1 MSTVS
6 VRGLTRTFAGRQPVA
21 ALRSVDLDVAD
32 GSLVAVLGP
41 SGCGKTTLLR
51 TLAGMERPDA
61 GSIHLGDRLL
71 AGDGVFVAPERRA
84 IGLVPQEGALFPHLD
99 VRRNISFG
107 LKGLPRAAT
116 NARVAELLDLVGLPG
131 HERRRPHQLS
141 GGQQQRVA
149 LARALAPRPEVVLL
163 DEPFSALDT
172 GLRSA
177 LRDQVLDTLHEAGTT
192 AVLVTHDQVEAMTM
206 ADTLAVM
213 HDGVIVQVGTPSEV
227 YLRPVD
233 EWTAGFLGDAV
244 LLPGTRNGST
254 VTCALGTLPLADDA
268 AHHPGRDVTVFL
280 RPEQLRPALAAD
292 EANGRRHGSV
302 SATITRIRFQGP
314 DAMVDLAIADTQIIA
329 RWSTIELP
337 AEGQRVDLVVS
348 GPALAFSRTPGAV
361 REFDHGISDRTEDT
375 GVVEEGEAL
384 PVVESTVIEPATYP
398 VADR

>member
-6 VRGLTRTFAGRQPVA
+6 VRGLTRTFAGRQPVE

-61 GSIHLGDRLL
+61 GTIHLGDRLL
-71 AGDGVFVAPERRA
+71 AGDGSFVAPERRA

-107 LKGLPRAAT
+107 LKGQPRAT
-116 NARVAELLDLVGLPG
+116 RNARVAELLDLVGLPG

-163 DEPFSALDT
+163 DEPFRALDP
-172 GLRSA
+172 GLRSS
-177 LRDQVLDTLHEAGTT
+177 LRDQGLDTLHDAGTT

-213 HDGVIVQVGTPSEV
+213 HDGVIVQVGAPADV

-244 LLPGTRNGST
+244 LLPGTRDGST
-254 VTCALGTLPLADDA
+254 VTCALGTLPLADDVT
-268 AHHPGRDVTVFL
+268 HHSGTAVSVFL
-280 RPEQLRPALAAD
+280 RPEQLLPAPSVS
-292 EANGRRHGSV
+292 ESHRNHHGSA

-314 DAMVDLAIADTQIIA
+314 DAMVELTFGGAQITA
-329 RWSTIELP
+329 RWSTIDLP
-337 AEGQRVDLVVS
+337 SEGDRVDLVVA
-348 GPALAFSRTPGAV
+348 GPVLAFSPTPGAV
-361 REFDHGISDRTEDT
+361 REFDHGISDRIEDT
-375 GVVEEGEAL
+375 GLLEDDEI
-384 PVVESTVIEPATYP
+384 PSVVESSLIEPATYP
-398 VADR
+398 VSDR